1 MVRRS
6 LVIAFGVAVFWID
19 APPDADAQDGRT
31 KDPLEALQLLDDVFV
46 TRNVKTMRTLAAPNH
61 ISIASRY
68 QFFDLDNQ
76 IADLPNL
83 NLSSNKSV
91 PKKVV
96 WIRNDV
102 AIVTYQ
108 DELVGT
114 YAGKRIDSTVR
125 ILTTWV
131 RRNGKWIEI
140 SYQETAL
147 KESSR

>member
-1 MVRRS
+1 MVRCS
-6 LVIAFGVAVFWID
+6 LIIAFGVAVFWVD
-19 APPDADAQDGRT
+19 APPDTEAQDRRT
-31 KDPLEALQLLDDVFV
+31 KDLLEALQLLDDVFV
-46 TRNVKTMRTLAAPNH
+46 TRDVKTMRTLAAPNH

-83 NLSSNKSV
+83 NLSSNKSG
-91 PKKVV
+91 PKKVI

-108 DELVGT
+108 AELVGT
-114 YAGKRIDSTVR
+114 YGGKRIDSTVR

-140 SYQETAL
+140 SYQETPL